1 MSPEFL
7 FNFFFTCFDLD
18 STCKYCVVFAA
29 QLSCHSHNVYIH
41 AHHTSSIIREW
52 NIHSGQCLRDVY
64 GHEAYIYGYVM
75 CQMHSLYIVPCMH
88 DTAWSYLYTAF
99 HSFLEEEG
107 ETLCPVEKIVLSEY
121 GKVGSEIT
129 VLVYMHVFVSSS

>member
-1 MSPEFL
+1 MDMKRI
-7 FNFFFTCFDLD
+7 FTGT
-18 STCKYCVVFAA
+18 SCVK
-29 QLSCHSHNVYIH
+29 C
-41 AHHTSSIIREW
+41 
-52 NIHSGQCLRDVY
+52 
-64 GHEAYIYGYVM
+64 
-75 CQMHSLYIVPCMH
+75 SLYIVPCMH